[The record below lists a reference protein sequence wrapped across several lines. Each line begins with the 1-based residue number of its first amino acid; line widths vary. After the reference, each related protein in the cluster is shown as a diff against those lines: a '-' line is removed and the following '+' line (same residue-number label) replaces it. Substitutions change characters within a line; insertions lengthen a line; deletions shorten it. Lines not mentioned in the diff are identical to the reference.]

1 MFVPCLLFSFYDYV
15 LVWKCQGAGSLAFMN
30 SLIIFS
36 DLIVLQEPRISSK
49 NADDFVK
56 KLKFARCRRIEVDGS
71 SEGIWLL

>member
-15 LVWKCQGAGSLAFMN
+15 VVWKCQGAGSLAFMN
-30 SLIIFS
+30 ALIFS

-49 NADDFVK
+49 KADDFMK
-56 KLKFARCRRIEVDGS
+56 KLKFARSHRIEVDGS